1 MSSKA
6 RDRVSQAPESS
17 AAPTVSPEP
26 PRDAP
31 APPLCRRPLTNS
43 PAFRLETSIKKSL
56 YNKLY
61 IYISII
67 AIKFNALMYAINCF
81 SLTLYKYL
89 TQLMC

>member
-43 PAFRLETSIKKSL
+43 PAFRLETSVKKSL
-56 YNKLY
+56 SLYN
-61 IYISII
+61 IYIT
-67 AIKFNALMYAINCF
+67 AIKFNALTHANDC
-81 SLTLYKYL
+81 LTL
-89 TQLMC
+89 

>member
-43 PAFRLETSIKKSL
+43 PAFRLETSIEKNLSL
-56 YNKLY
+56 YN
-61 IYISII
+61 ISIY
-67 AIKFNALMYAINCF
+67 IKFNTLMHKIN
-81 SLTLYKYL
+81 SV
-89 TQLMC
+89 

>member
-61 IYISII
+61 IYQYYCYQI
-67 AIKFNALMYAINCF
+67 
-81 SLTLYKYL
+81 
-89 TQLMC
+89 